1 MAPTV
6 LVQPVANDIFCYTL
20 GMIWPFLEANLVPP
34 TLESVGLWGR
44 ESANTRLD
52 LPKKRSG
59 RITAFQTCSPFM
71 NKNWVDSGEVK
82 AVHAVEENK

>member
-1 MAPTV
+1 
-6 LVQPVANDIFCYTL
+6 
-20 GMIWPFLEANLVPP
+20 MIWPFLEANLVSP
-34 TLESVGLWGR
+34 TLESVGMWRG

-71 NKNWVDSGEVK
+71 NRSWVNPGVK
-82 AVHAVEENK
+82 VVHAVEEYINNN